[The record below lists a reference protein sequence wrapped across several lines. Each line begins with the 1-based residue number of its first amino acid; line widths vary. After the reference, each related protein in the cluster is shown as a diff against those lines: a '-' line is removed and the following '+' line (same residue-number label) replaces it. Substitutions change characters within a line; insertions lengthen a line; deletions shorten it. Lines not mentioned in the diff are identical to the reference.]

1 VKIDRRD
8 DNGAPVSNIRW
19 NAQVLDENGNTQ
31 TQVVAETGLG
41 AYEVRIPLAQRR
53 HLSLRLHDQDHDKL
67 EVKHFHAPYPSEY
80 RMDGKASTTLTT
92 LPSYQPATIT
102 TGLAAVNQLRPIQ
115 HLFAWAALVS
125 LLAGML
131 LRRVG

>member
-1 VKIDRRD
+1 
-8 DNGAPVSNIRW
+8 
-19 NAQVLDENGNTQ
+19 
-31 TQVVAETGLG
+31 
-41 AYEVRIPLAQRR
+41 
-53 HLSLRLHDQDHDKL
+53 
-67 EVKHFHAPYPSEY
+67 
-80 RMDGKASTTLTT
+80 MDGKASTTLTT